1 MEAPTTRPGPNSL
14 LPCGSSSARRRHL
27 THGQRC
33 PICWPDGGLP
43 GMPDI
48 TAAPDWRAAFP
59 AAEFGTDTPEEL
71 AA

>member
-1 MEAPTTRPGPNSL
+1 
-14 LPCGSSSARRRHL
+14 
-27 THGQRC
+27 
-33 PICWPDGGLP
+33 
-43 GMPDI
+43 MPDI